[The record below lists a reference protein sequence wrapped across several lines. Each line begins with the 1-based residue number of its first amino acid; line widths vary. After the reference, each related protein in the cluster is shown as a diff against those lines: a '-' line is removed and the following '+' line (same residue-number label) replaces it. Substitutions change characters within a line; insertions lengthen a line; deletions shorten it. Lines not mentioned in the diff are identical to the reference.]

1 MQNTLKKLSK
11 RAIFKQLLLTDV
23 KNIMADLN
31 AGTWIDL
38 VTLRA
43 ELNGSISERFY
54 YNMYNCNWSFRSFDD
69 RWYRAMQ
76 SIQGEDIVV
85 KKLDGKLLAFAN
97 TDYWLNSLKQMG
109 ATDWTANYTGHS
121 K

>member
-1 MQNTLKKLSK
+1 MLKKQSK
-11 RAIFKQLLLTDV
+11 RAIFKQLLLADV
-23 KNIMADLN
+23 KSIMDDLN

-38 VTLRA
+38 VTLRK

-54 YNMYNCNWSFRSFDD
+54 YTMYNKNYGYRGYDD

-76 SIQGEDIVV
+76 SIQGDDIIV
-85 KKLDGKLLAFAN
+85 KKVDGKLLAFAN
-97 TDYWLNSLKQMG
+97 TNFWLNSLKQLG
-109 ATDWTANYTGHS
+109 AKDWTANYNW